1 MEKASLFIKTK
12 ITKERFAS
20 KDVNKRNEVE
30 LKLN

>member
-1 MEKASLFIKTK
+1 MEKASLKIKIK